1 MNENQQQNDQR
12 ERELYHRWQEIQE
25 RITSAAQRVGRAT
38 KALTAIA
45 VTKSFP
51 VSDVAHLIG
60 LGFND
65 FGEYSVPE
73 LQDKAGAEYANNVT
87 WYMVDHLLTTKV
99 NNAVLWSD

>member
-25 RITSAAQRVGRAT
+25 RITSAAQRVGRAS
-38 KALTAIA
+38 KELTAIA

-65 FGEYSVPE
+65 FGENRVPE
-73 LQDKAGAEYANNVT
+73 LQDKAGAEYAKNDK
-87 WYMVDHLLTTKV
+87 WHMVGQLQTKKV
-99 NNAVLWSD
+99 NHDVR